1 MAELVD
7 APSSGGGARKGVE
20 VRVLF
25 WAPFFTALYK
35 ERAFRSMK
43 TVDLNVRPV
52 FHYSEQRVRAHV
64 FLCMLAY
71 YVEWHMR
78 ARLKPMLFDDE
89 FINAAHAA
97 KPSAVAKTPRS
108 THAKAKDA
116 TGLAEDGIP
125 VHSFRTLMQDLGAYS
140 APS

>member
-1 MAELVD
+1 M
-7 APSSGGGARKGVE
+7 
-20 VRVLF
+20 
-25 WAPFFTALYK
+25 

-52 FHYSEQRVRAHV
+52 FLYNENRVRAHV

-89 FINAAHAA
+89 HLNAASAA
-97 KPSAVAKTPRS
+97 RASPVAKAIRS
-108 THAKAKDA
+108 QHAKAKDA
-116 TGLAEDGIP
+116 SKTADDGLP
-125 VHSFRTLMQDLGAYS
+125 LHSNRTLLQDLGTLAYNVTHT
-140 APS
+140 PVNP